1 MVIIR
6 WFMACSVIA
15 AGLTVSSWTRV
26 SARPDSV
33 RRAPAA
39 PAKAINEELA
49 KSWAENK
56 LIPSPVAKD
65 TEFVRRVYLDLIG
78 RIPRP
83 DEVRSFVQSGANR
96 PALVRKLLYDKGY
109 ADEYARHMANQWVVW
124 LLTRSA
130 NATHQEQLRDWLRE
144 RFTENASYKSMVAEL
159 ITATG
164 KTNENGAVNFV
175 LGNLGDPVPR
185 DKRSAEGH
193 FDVVPLT
200 SRSTR
205 LFLGRQV
212 QCVQCHD
219 HPFNPEWKQQEFW
232 GVNAFY
238 RQVERVGTPLAMRPN
253 LNRDSAAILEL
264 RDDAK
269 VNPDGLINYER
280 RNGMVLPTSMVFIGG
295 DRPEASKAESRRAVL
310 ARLLTAHP
318 SFPKAI
324 VNRVWGQL
332 FGRGLNEQPAV
343 DDFGEHNP
351 LVHPRLLERLSEAFA
366 EVGYDLKL
374 LYTWVCTSD
383 AYGLTS
389 STNSTNEK
397 PEADVFFSRMLLKAL
412 TPEQMLE
419 SLWVATR
426 GKSDVADSPAAR
438 DRRRNWTASLVRNFG
453 DDEGNEVTFNGTVVQ
468 ALLMMNGRE
477 INAEILSP
485 DGTVVGA
492 IKKHKSAFGSVVGD
506 IYMAAL
512 SRRPTDTEMAAVR
525 RVADRWQGRTDA
537 SFHADLMWAL
547 LNSNEFILNH

>member
-1 MVIIR
+1 
-6 WFMACSVIA
+6 MATTRFLLALSLA
-15 AGLTVSSWTRV
+15 AAAVTAACWKPA
-26 SARPDSV
+26 SARADSV
-33 RRAPAA
+33 RTAAAA
-39 PAKAINEELA
+39 PTKAVNEELA
-49 KSWAENK
+49 KAWAANK
-56 LIPSPVAKD
+56 LTPSPVAKD
-65 TEFVRRVYLDLIG
+65 TEFVRRVFLDLIG

-83 DEVRSFVQSGANR
+83 DEVRSFVQAGANR
-96 PALVRKLLYDKGY
+96 PALVRKLLYDNGY
-109 ADEYARHMANQWVVW
+109 ADEYARHMANQWTVW

-144 RFTENASYKSMVAEL
+144 RFTENASYKSIVAEL

-164 KTNENGAVNFV
+164 KTNENGAVNFI
-175 LGNLGDPVPR
+175 LGNLGDPVSR
-185 DKRSAEGH
+185 DKRTAEGH
-193 FDVVPLT
+193 FDVVPVT
-200 SRSTR
+200 SRTTR

-219 HPFNPEWKQQEFW
+219 HPFNPDWKQQEFW

-238 RQVERVGTPLAMRPN
+238 RQVKRDGAPVVARPIM
-253 LNRDSAAILEL
+253 NRDAAAILTL
-264 RDDAK
+264 GDDPK
-269 VNPDGLINYER
+269 VNPDGLVNYER
-280 RNGMVLPTSMVFIGG
+280 RNGMVMPASMMFIGG
-295 DRPEASKAESRRAVL
+295 SRPAAEANEPRRAVL
-310 ARLLTAHP
+310 ARLLTGHP
-318 SFPKAI
+318 DFPKAV

-351 LVHPRLLERLSEAFA
+351 LVHPQLLTRLADAFA
-366 EVGYDLKL
+366 DVGYDLKL
-374 LYTWVCTSD
+374 LYTWICTSD

-389 STNSTNEK
+389 STNVTNGK
-397 PEADVFFSRMLLKAL
+397 PETDVFFSRMLLKAL

-426 GKSDVADSPAAR
+426 GKSDAADAPAAR
-438 DRRRNWTASLVRNFG
+438 DRRRAWTASLVRNFG

-492 IKKHKSAFGSVVGD
+492 IKKHKNGFGSVVGD
-506 IYMAAL
+506 VYMAAL
-512 SRRPTDTEMAAVR
+512 SRRPTDAEMAAVR
-525 RVADRWQGRTDA
+525 RVADKWHGRVDA